1 MEKEPTRDR
10 LKRFKNLS
18 PTTLEDT
25 DMNEIWAT
33 IEIRGAKIKGVQQ
46 A

>member
-10 LKRFKNLS
+10 LKRINNLS
-18 PTTLEDT
+18 PVNSKETY
-25 DMNEIWAT
+25 MNDIWT
-33 IEIRGAKIKGVQQ
+33 KIEVHGAQIKGVKQ

>member
-10 LKRFKNLS
+10 LKRIKNLS
-18 PTTLEDT
+18 LMNSKET
-25 DMNEIWAT
+25 DMNEIWIT
-33 IEIRGAKIKGVQQ
+33 TEIRGVRIKVVQQ